1 MPSSETNGSSH
12 NAMDV
17 HMNTPTKQRHT
28 NVNIDANSLS
38 SPSSARRGILRSG
51 AKNKA
56 HTSISPRSRSS
67 GRSESRSPRKRNSKL
82 ELEQIYD
89 EQDDLEEAERIINES
104 RNEVAHEKDDHEAAK
119 HPKEYK
125 DFNFEEDLADDR
137 GKEYSS
143 NEDDDE
149 NDEHKND
156 VNDENDDNDSE
167 ESPSSGPGIRRR
179 PRRAARKA
187 LEAARKAYSD
197 DYMDSSEEAE
207 VNSSEASEDS
217 NMSEVDE
224 SSDDPSVDAESDDD
238 VVYQEPIKNKRGRPP
253 KRRRESAEESETDMM
268 EASLAAKRRVGRPS
282 KKIIEAKIKSIFEQD
297 DEMLGVEKSPLKP
310 IAGSIA
316 SPQSRKA
323 DTDIWAEFDKI
334 KTEEDKTP
342 LVISGMENTES
353 ETKKDPK
360 KFVPFPEPKVNANGK
375 IDPEY
380 LRKHL
385 PNIDFEARGAD
396 LMDDRSFFMEGT
408 EGYFEQHSMRPKLGR
423 SSLASLAPNVD
434 YSDFILYNKLPPLIK
449 QSAIKQL
456 EEMHKALYHQWCFE
470 LSEGY
475 SINFFGF
482 GSKRQIIIDFVQ
494 NYLLEW
500 IACHYE
506 TEETEEIEAFIVNG
520 YNPNTQLKQL
530 VYQIQSLLVPKD
542 VQKKLK
548 FSKHI
553 FETIPLMLKYLGS
566 VRSDKVAPRVV
577 VAIHNVDGPAFSD
590 EKTQSLLSQ
599 LASLPEIWLIT
610 STDNINASLL
620 WDSFKLKNFNFVWHD
635 LTTYQPYTV
644 ELSFK
649 DLLNTGKSSKF
660 VGTRGAKYVLSSLTA
675 NARNLYRTLLELQIG
690 NLVKNAASEAAKAN
704 LKGNLKLAVGF
715 KQLYD
720 ACSEQFI
727 TSNEISFRTMLG
739 EFVEHKMC
747 NLKKNASGGEV
758 VFVPFSYDE
767 MRKLLS
773 EEFSVSID

>member
-1 MPSSETNGSSH
+1 
-12 NAMDV
+12 MDV
-17 HMNTPTKQRHT
+17 HMSTPTKRRHT

-51 AKNKA
+51 AKCQANVL
-56 HTSISPRSRSS
+56 ILPRNGSS
-67 GRSESRSPRKRNSKL
+67 GRSESRSPRKRRPKL

-104 RNEVAHEKDDHEAAK
+104 RNEEIHEEDEERAAK
-119 HPKEYK
+119 HPKDYK
-125 DFNFEEDLADDR
+125 DFNFEEDLVEDKKKD
-137 GKEYSS
+137 YSL
-143 NEDDDE
+143 NEDDDK

-156 VNDENDDNDSE
+156 EHKNDENDENDKQD
-167 ESPSSGPGIRRR
+167 SPEGGPGLRRR
-179 PRRAARKA
+179 PRRAAKKA
-187 LEAARKAYSD
+187 LEAARNAYSD

-207 VNSSEASEDS
+207 LNSSEVSDDS
-217 NMSEVDE
+217 NMTDVNE
-224 SSDDPSVDAESDDD
+224 SSDDSTVESESEND
-238 VVYQEPIKNKRGRPP
+238 VVYQEPIKRKRGRPP
-253 KRRRESAEESETDMM
+253 KRRRESAEESEADIM
-268 EASLAAKRRVGRPS
+268 ETELAAKRRVGRPS
-282 KKIIEAKIKSIFEQD
+282 RKIITAKIKSIFEQD

-310 IAGSIA
+310 IAGTIA
-316 SPQSRKA
+316 SPQSRQA

-342 LVISGMENTES
+342 LVISGSEKTES
-353 ETKKDPK
+353 ETKRDSK

-380 LRKHL
+380 LRKNL

-423 SSLASLAPNVD
+423 SSLALLAPNVD
-434 YSDFILYNKLPPLIK
+434 YGDFILYNKLPQLIK

-456 EEMHKALYHQWCFE
+456 EDMHKALYHQWCFE

-482 GSKRQIIIDFVQ
+482 GSKRQMIIDFVQ
-494 NYLLEW
+494 NFLLEW
-500 IACHYE
+500 IAGHFDTKE
-506 TEETEEIEAFIVNG
+506 TNEVEAFIVNG

-530 VYQIQSLLVPKD
+530 VYDIQSLLVPKD
-542 VQKKLK
+542 VQRKLK

-553 FETIPLMLKYLGS
+553 FETIPLMLKYLDS
-566 VRSDKVAPRVV
+566 VRPGKVCPRVV
-577 VAIHNVDGPAFSD
+577 VAIHNVDGPAFLD

-620 WDSFKLKNFNFVWHD
+620 WDLFKLKNFNFVWHD

-649 DLLNTGKSSKF
+649 DLLNTGKSTKF

-675 NARNLYRTLLELQIG
+675 NARNLYRTLLELQIE
-690 NLVKNAASEAAKAN
+690 NLTKNAASEAAKAN

-747 NLKKNASGGEV
+747 NLKKSASGGEV

-767 MRKLLS
+767 MGKLLS